1 MERGIEVATVC
12 AGNRKERGF
21 IQRLIHTGL
30 LREEERWISDMILPE
45 RLMRLHRVLNQRTRY
60 ISVLLEAI
68 DDGHNQAA
76 VLRTADAFG
85 VQNISVVEGDQPF
98 HPNKKIT
105 QGSHKWLTIKK
116 HPDLQTAIQELRAEG
131 YQICVTYLGGN
142 AVPIGEIDLS
152 KPTVLLFGNEH
163 RGISE
168 EAAEL
173 ADQKFYIPMV
183 GFVQSFNISV
193 ARPHPAG
200 SDETSPRTAGDRYFL
215 TKKEKRELFLEWIIQ
230 TLRPP
235 LRERVR
241 KTLEESK
248 RSPGDQGKGI
258 PLSV

>member
-1 MERGIEVATVC
+1 MRLSARETAKAE
-12 AGNRKERGF
+12 EF

-85 VQNISVVEGDQPF
+85 VQNISVVEGDKPF

-116 HPDLQTAIQELRAEG
+116 HPDLRTAVRELKSEG
-131 YQICVTYLGGN
+131 YRICVTYLGGD

-152 KPTVLLFGNEH
+152 RPTVLLFGNEH

-193 ARPHPAG
+193 AAALTLQEVTKRAR
-200 SDETSPRTAGDRYFL
+200 EAAGDRYFL
-215 TKKEKRELFLEWIIQ
+215 TDEEKRELFLEWIIQ